1 MSDPLQRAMSGYDEQ
16 FERKLVDAITE
27 TIADTSMMTIAGG
40 DRVLVLRTGEIANA
54 LTTILASTL
63 ARSPA
68 ATRSRGSIK
77 QVADSV
83 RRKLLARVRQAERD
97 PQFADF
103 KNRCF
108 HAGDRERGG
117 RA

>member
-1 MSDPLQRAMSGYDEQ
+1 MSKLERATAGYDEA
-16 FERKLVDAITE
+16 FEARLVDEITNAIGD
-27 TIADTSMMTIAGG
+27 ASMMTIAGG

-63 ARSPA
+63 ALSPA

-83 RRKLLARVRQAERD
+83 RRKLLARVRQAEAD
-97 PQFADF
+97 PLFADF
-103 KNRCF
+103 KSRCF
-108 HAGDRERGG
+108 HDGDRERGG